1 MNLKIKARHR
11 QQLLLSLHVKCAH
24 CTPQWVFQ
32 QSADAI
38 SQNIQP
44 CSNHAQRVC
53 NVIAKNKRGFLQRS
67 SADWQ
72 VSVYKWILKL
82 KQDTGTKYYCHC
94 IVNVH
99 IIHHSEFSNR
109 LMMPFPRIS
118 KHAVYSWRVLYYDY
132 HKPTEG
138 IFCSSKML
146 LPFPRIYQWTTSK

>member
-1 MNLKIKARHR
+1 MNLTVKARHR

-53 NVIAKNKRGFLQRS
+53 NVIATNKRVFLQRS
-67 SADWQ
+67 SVDWQ
-72 VSVYKWILKL
+72 VGVYKWILKWKL
-82 KQDTGTKYYCHC
+82 DTGTKYYCHC

-99 IIHHSEFSNR
+99 FIHHSEFFILWLPKTISR
-109 LMMPFPRIS
+109 GDFLQCDRVLMPFPRIS
-118 KHAVYSWRVLYYDY
+118 QRTSWPFDLSQ
-132 HKPTEG
+132 K
-138 IFCSSKML
+138 IKSK
-146 LPFPRIYQWTTSK
+146 K